1 MQTLPVLNETDF
13 FQNMK
18 HYKLIGIFTCVLL
31 IVSCFLPWAYYADLH
46 KSFTGFFSEQ
56 NIYGKPGKAIVFIA
70 VCSAVLILLDKVW
83 AKRTFLFL
91 VAIHIAYLIKTYAFF
106 TTCYSTICPQKQYGL
121 YLLILGSVLLLIV
134 AFFLIQK

>member
-1 MQTLPVLNETDF
+1 
-13 FQNMK
+13 MK

-91 VAIHIAYLIKTYAFF
+91 VAIHIAYLIKTYALF

-134 AFFLIQK
+134 ALFPNTKIDTNIPEVDEA